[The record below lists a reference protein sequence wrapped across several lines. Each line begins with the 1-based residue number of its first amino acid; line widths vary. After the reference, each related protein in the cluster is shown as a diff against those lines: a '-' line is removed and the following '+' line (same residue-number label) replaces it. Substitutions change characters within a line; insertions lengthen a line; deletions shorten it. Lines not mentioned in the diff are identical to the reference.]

1 MSSLRFPFFTAFLL
15 FFLCFSTAHAQES
28 EDIWEMSLEQSINK
42 KTSVASSSIENI
54 FNTFSTV
61 TVIDQDMIS
70 KYNFASITEALRI
83 VPGFDVLRTYVK
95 RDVPTARGILQY
107 HYANKV
113 LVMINNVPCWNA
125 VTGEAELSRI
135 NIENVERIEVLKG
148 PASVQYGTNAY
159 TGAINIILKNYAQGS
174 NSSMYLKAGDKGFYN
189 AGGQLV
195 YGKDDFSAMISGN
208 VGDEDGQDFT
218 FTDEENVTG
227 TIKEYVHSNDMS
239 TQLKYK
245 NHSLLFNTFKSH
257 ESYLGVVPRFAY
269 SGGSGGAGNDHWG
282 NGYLLNYQFN
292 SKLFQKYDIQY
303 SLTYD
308 WNQRDLSRSA
318 DDNIR
323 SAISGRRLTNSLRI
337 LAPLSSSFTAEAGF
351 DHDARKAFKYD
362 NYDVAADMVISDNN
376 MANRSA
382 NEYSFFGQL
391 MYDVDKLKF
400 VVGSR
405 YTNNSIFGD
414 NLSSRASVIYQIDK
428 KNALKLILGQSF
440 RAPSFF
446 EQYFQSP
453 TFTVMGSTDLK
464 PETSTSIE
472 MAYVL
477 SRGNIYLQALVYHA
491 WYQNKIFRDSQYN
504 PIANAVVEV
513 YINGSEFEAN
523 GFELEAKYKDP
534 KLLDVFVNY
543 YYVDGNSGDE
553 VNNSGNYNFRF
564 VPKHTLAFG
573 LYKSYKSFFA
583 STVLN
588 YKSDVEGPIE
598 KIEAAYTVDF
608 NFGFNHKWSKLAL
621 NHCISV
627 KDITDS
633 EYFIPEYVRRNTVN
647 QVPFGYGRRV
657 QYTIRVN
664 F

>member
-1 MSSLRFPFFTAFLL
+1 MSLLRFSFFTTFLL
-15 FFLCFSTAHAQES
+15 FFVCFSTAQAQES
-28 EDIWEMSLEQSINK
+28 EDIWEMSLEQLLNK
-42 KTSVASSSIENI
+42 ETSVTSSKVETV
-54 FNTFSTV
+54 FNSFSTV
-61 TVIDQDMIS
+61 TVIDRDMIS
-70 KYNFASITEALRI
+70 KYNFASVTEALRI

-125 VTGEAELSRI
+125 VTGEAELNRI

-159 TGAINIILKNYAQGS
+159 TGAINIILKDYEQGS

-195 YGKDDFSAMISGN
+195 YGKDDFSAMIAGN
-208 VGDEDGQDFT
+208 IGDEDGHEFT

-227 TIKEYVHSNDMS
+227 TIKEYVYSNDMS

-245 NHSLLFNTFKSH
+245 KHSLLFNTFKSH

-269 SGGSGGAGNDHWG
+269 SGGSGGAGNDHWS
-282 NGYLLNYQFN
+282 NGYLVNYKFS

-308 WNQRDLSRSA
+308 WSQRNLSRSA

-323 SAISGRRLTNSLRI
+323 SAISGRRLTNSLSI
-337 LAPLSSSFTAEAGF
+337 LAPLTNSFTAEAGI
-351 DHDARKAFKYD
+351 DHDARKAFKYE
-362 NYDVAADMVISDNN
+362 NYDVAADTVISDNN

-391 MYDVDKLKF
+391 MYDTDKLKF
-400 VVGSR
+400 IVGSR

-428 KNALKLILGQSF
+428 KNTLKLIFGQSF
-440 RAPSFF
+440 RAPAFF
-446 EQYFQSP
+446 EQYFQTP
-453 TFTVMGSTDLK
+453 AFTVMGSTDLK
-464 PETSTSIE
+464 PEESTSIE
-472 MAYVL
+472 MAYLL
-477 SRGNIYLQALVYHA
+477 SRGKVYLQALVYHA
-491 WYQNKIFRDSQYN
+491 RYQNKIFRNKQYQPIPDS
-504 PIANAVVEV
+504 VVDV
-513 YINGSEFEAN
+513 YVNGNEFKAN

-534 KLLDVFVNY
+534 KILDVFVNY

-583 STVLN
+583 STMLN
-588 YKSDVEGPIE
+588 YKSDVEGLNE
-598 KIEAAYTVDF
+598 KIEADYTVDF

-621 NHCISV
+621 NHRISV
-627 KDITDS
+627 KNITDS
-633 EYFIPEYVRRNTVN
+633 EYFIPEYVRRNIVN